1 MKIAPQ
7 LKLTSKSIFFF
18 AFTAALIIISGD
30 AKAQEAKKI
39 SRIGI
44 LRPGSPP
51 DALVERFVQ
60 GLADHGYKEGY
71 NVRIEY
77 RWARGPARR
86 VRELAKELVALKV
99 DLIFAPDTVG
109 VEAAKQVTSTIP
121 IVFAVAGDP
130 VGSGFVQSLARPGGN
145 ITGLT
150 TLFAELTLKRL
161 ELLKEMV
168 PKLTRVAVLANPD
181 LPFHPQL
188 MAELDETAHKLNFQ
202 LFMLPLR
209 NPGDLP
215 NAFSK
220 ISNQHA
226 DGLLVLPNPI
236 NASYRKEIANEAIEA
251 QLTSV
256 FVSKEYVEAGGLM
269 SYGASQ
275 SDLFRRAAIYVDKI
289 LKGAKPADLPV
300 EQPTKFELVINLKTA
315 KQIGLTIPPAV
326 LARADRVI
334 R

>member
-1 MKIAPQ
+1 MRIGRQLIAVA
-7 LKLTSKSIFFF
+7 KSISIF
-18 AFTAALIIISGD
+18 AVIASLISNSGD
-30 AKAQEAKKI
+30 VDAQKI
-39 SRIGI
+39 PVIGI
-44 LRPGSPP
+44 LRPASPP
-51 DALVERFVQ
+51 DALVETFVH

-71 NVRIEY
+71 NVRMEY
-77 RWARGPARR
+77 RWARGMVRR
-86 VRELAKELVALKV
+86 IQELAAELVALKV
-99 DLIFAPDTVG
+99 DVIFAPDTIG
-109 VEAAKQVTSTIP
+109 VEAAKRATSTTP

-161 ELLKEMV
+161 ELLKETV

-181 LPFHPQL
+181 LPFHSQL
-188 MAELDETAHKLNFQ
+188 MVEIDETARHLNVQ
-202 LFMLPLR
+202 PLMLPLR

-220 ISNQHA
+220 ISKQHT
-226 DGLLVLPNPI
+226 DGLLVLPNPM
-236 NASYRKEIANEAIEA
+236 NSSYRKEIANESIRAE
-251 QLTSV
+251 LPSV

-289 LKGAKPADLPV
+289 LRGAKPSELPV
-300 EQPTKFELVINLKTA
+300 EQPTQFELVINLKTA
-315 KQIGLTIPPAV
+315 NQIHFTIPPNV
-326 LARADRVI
+326 LARADKVI
-334 R
+334 K